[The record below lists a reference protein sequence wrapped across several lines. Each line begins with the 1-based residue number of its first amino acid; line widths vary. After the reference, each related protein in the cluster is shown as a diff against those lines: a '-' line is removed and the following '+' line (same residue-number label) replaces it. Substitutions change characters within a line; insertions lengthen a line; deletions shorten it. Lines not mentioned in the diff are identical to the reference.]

1 MSAPDS
7 AEENLGEPE
16 DPPSE
21 EVAELMESHDLDE
34 DAAERVREIMDEYDL
49 DEDEA
54 MEIEG
59 EI

>member
-1 MSAPDS
+1 
-7 AEENLGEPE
+7 
-16 DPPSE
+16 
-21 EVAELMESHDLDE
+21 MESHDLDE
-34 DAAERVREIMDEYDL
+34 ETAERVREIMDEYDL